1 MTGLAGTWR
10 LFRFDLRRDR
20 LVMPIWVFSVA
31 IMPLVTVSAFRSLYP
46 SEAALAVAIR
56 GFDTNPA
63 FRTMFGPV
71 FGSNLGALVAWRTS
85 IALLIVA
92 VISLLT
98 VIRHTRVEEETG
110 RRELIGSTV
119 VGRHAPLS
127 AALALVIAANLVVL
141 VVVAAGL
148 ASQDLPV
155 VGSIAYG
162 LELAAAGILFAAV
175 GALCAQ
181 LTENAGSARAIGL
194 GIIGLAYAIR
204 AAGDSA
210 DLEWVSWISPFG
222 WVQRLKAFAGEQWWV
237 VPLALALA
245 AGVGVAAYLLA
256 SRRDVG
262 GGVFPPR
269 VGPAGAS
276 PRLGSPLGLAWR
288 LHRGLVYGWTAGLVV
303 LGAIYGSVA
312 QAVGDLLKDN
322 PDLAQIFERMG
333 GTPGRLIDAYLTGVM
348 GVLGLF
354 VAAYAVQATL
364 RTRAEEESL
373 RAEPVLATAVS
384 RRRWLAS
391 HLVFATVG
399 PAVALLVGGMA
410 IGLTYGAASGDVGGQ
425 TLRMLGAA
433 AVRLPAVWVVVA
445 IVAAL
450 FGLLPRLSPF
460 GWAVYGLIVFITF
473 IGAILQLGQW
483 FMDLSPFTHVP
494 ALPGGELVVLPLVAL
509 TALAAALLAGGFLG
523 FRTRDVA

>member
-1 MTGLAGTWR
+1 MNGFAGTGR

-20 LVMPIWVFSVA
+20 LVLPIWVFSVA

-46 SEAALAVAIR
+46 NEALLAVAIK

-71 FGSNLGALVAWRTS
+71 FGTNLGALVAWRTS

-127 AALALVIAANLVVL
+127 AALALVTVANIAVFLVVG
-141 VVVAAGL
+141 AGL
-148 ASQDLPV
+148 AAQDLPV
-155 VGSIAYG
+155 TGSFAYG
-162 LELAAAGILFAAV
+162 LELATAGILFAAV

-194 GIIGLAYAIR
+194 GVIGLFYAIR

-210 DLEWVSWISPFG
+210 HLEWVSWLSPFG

-237 VPLALALA
+237 LPITLVLI
-245 AGVGVAAYLLA
+245 VGVTAWGYFLA

-262 GGVFPPR
+262 GGVFQPR
-269 VGPAGAS
+269 VGPGEAS
-276 PRLGSPLGLAWR
+276 PRLSSPLALAWR

-312 QAVGDLLKDN
+312 QPVGDLLKDN

-333 GTPGRLIDAYLTGVM
+333 GTAGGLIDMYLAGVM

-354 VAAYAVQATL
+354 VTAYSVQATL
-364 RTRAEEESL
+364 RARVEEDAL
-373 RAEPVLATAVS
+373 RAEPVLATSVS
-384 RRRWLAS
+384 RSRWLTS
-391 HLVFATVG
+391 HLVFAAAG
-399 PAVALLVGGMA
+399 PAVAMLVGGLA
-410 IGLTYGAASGDVGGQ
+410 IGITYGAAAGDVGGQ
-425 TLRMLGAA
+425 SLRMLGAA

-450 FGLLPRLSPF
+450 FGLLPRLSAL
-460 GWAVYGLIVFITF
+460 GWAVYGSIVFITF

-483 FMDLSPFTHVP
+483 FLDLSPFTHVP
-494 ALPGGELVVLPLVAL
+494 ALPGAELVLLPL
-509 TALAAALLAGGFLG
+509 AALLSLAVVLVVGGFMG